1 MNRTS
6 DPLRSI
12 AIFLLVFLFIVGIA
26 IWFLDFISQQR
37 VFGFLMSA
45 ELIAFALLVYIFYE
59 QNPGVSRKLLTAGF
73 VALAVLVLLAA
84 AVFAG
89 VGTPSPLP
97 PANVFVT
104 LYAGQVSPTEYG
116 FGDTS
121 TSITSPGPTLTFT
134 VGDVVNMTVFNSGT
148 MPHNWA
154 LVTNNETSAPVL
166 FGAQIDSGSV
176 PIQTNQTG
184 SIVFKVTK
192 SGDFDY
198 ICQVPGHVTLGMW
211 GSVVINP

>member
-1 MNRTS
+1 MKRTS

-12 AIFLLVFLFIVGIA
+12 AIFLLIFLVVVGIA
-26 IWFLDFISQQR
+26 IWFLDFVSQQR

-59 QNPGVSRKLLTAGF
+59 QNPGVSKKLLTAGF
-73 VALAVLVLLAA
+73 VALGILVLLAA

-89 VGTPSPLP
+89 VGTSPSLP
-97 PANVFVT
+97 PPNVFVT
-104 LYAGQVSPTEYG
+104 LYAGQVSLTVYG
-116 FGDTS
+116 FGNS
-121 TSITSPGPTLTFT
+121 ASSITSPGPTLTFK
-134 VGDVVNMTVFNSGT
+134 VGDVVNMTVFNVGT

-154 LVTNNETSAPVL
+154 LVTTNQTSAPVL

-176 PIQTNQTG
+176 PILMNQTG
-184 SIVFKVTK
+184 SVIFRVTK
-192 SGDFDY
+192 SGNFNY
-198 ICQVPGHVTLGMW
+198 ICQVPGHVQLGMW